1 MNKLLGFGSLV
12 LLNSNRSTEIYQY
25 NSNKVMKITKSTDFE
40 KLQTQLRTAITAG
53 KQKIG
58 PRVYQTTSGI
68 KNVGKLHYVYIT
80 MKNMDFTLDEYI
92 KNPRLLKMS
101 HECVIKTV
109 SRLIN
114 DYNSSFKCRNNL
126 ELSDVMYN
134 KASRRW
140 YIVDYS
146 QCHTIHPL
154 NNKQKRRSMQ

>member
-68 KNVGKLHYVYIT
+68 KNVGKIFIREIL
-80 MKNMDFTLDEYI
+80 
-92 KNPRLLKMS
+92 
-101 HECVIKTV
+101 
-109 SRLIN
+109 
-114 DYNSSFKCRNNL
+114 
-126 ELSDVMYN
+126 
-134 KASRRW
+134 
-140 YIVDYS
+140 
-146 QCHTIHPL
+146 
-154 NNKQKRRSMQ
+154 